1 MAVYLLL
8 CDTVSLSGPIVCG
21 GGRGVAYDELCEY
34 I

>member
-8 CDTVSLSGPIVCG
+8 CDTISLSGPIVC